1 MRRMGAQ
8 TKVYFTR
15 SALEGAL
22 TQYIAALKPYL
33 TEAFHLELME
43 VRGADG
49 KARRFFKATDSTNL
63 GFPARRANK
72 WRILCYP
79 ATELR
84 PQNQSSD

>member
-1 MRRMGAQ
+1 VRADGCFVMFKGRLHEYQGAMRRTGAQ
-8 TKVYFTR
+8 TEVYFTR

-49 KARRFFKATDSTNL
+49 KARRFFKAN
-63 GFPARRANK
+63 G
-72 WRILCYP
+72 
-79 ATELR
+79 
-84 PQNQSSD
+84 